1 MGILYPGFSPEEVP
15 MRRWW
20 AALAWGL
27 GTVGLLW
34 AQVPSPPR
42 GEETVEVHLQII
54 PFYVVDESGQPV
66 LDLKPEEVQVLVDG
80 KPHPIGHLDRYAFV
94 PEGQPDDRDGGDPT
108 VGNTAGRPL
117 REANPSRRHVLLLF
131 DLAFSSPRGFRVSR
145 EVSLQTC
152 ERILDSDLVYLLV
165 FSGSKGLKRL
175 WGPVSGRDRVCNL
188 LRTSLG
194 LKWGIQ
200 RAPSPDVDFPAEE
213 GRNVEGTLSAATELE
228 DYVREAQTFSQWTYQ
243 DIARRLAATFKQLA
257 ASLRPVYGPKL
268 LIYFSQGIR
277 NNVYFA
283 AAYAEPVE
291 QPIVPGQF
299 PQLYGQDD
307 RMASSF
313 LHQEFEEAVR
323 ALAEAGVMT
332 MVVNPEGSLMGADAP
347 LSGENSLRHIA
358 RVTSGLYIEGTQE
371 EHIRQQIG
379 QWTAAYYEA
388 GIYLRN
394 REYKGKFHKVEV
406 RLLRPGVRLWS
417 LRGFRDPRPY
427 RDFTP
432 EERLSYAIQLIYG
445 GVENLRTRPAHG
457 RWLPLNGRPGGR
469 VSPEERFVWFEAEF
483 QPEWRGKKLD
493 IFNIVFDGDPQG
505 RVGSLR
511 DSRAEQRKLPDGGT
525 LRVENRLPWH
535 GTFVWGVVVV
545 EPDSGTTWWY
555 RTLVHSPLDK

>member
-1 MGILYPGFSPEEVP
+1 

-20 AALAWGL
+20 AALAFGL
-27 GTVGLLW
+27 GTVGSLW
-34 AQVPSPPR
+34 AQVPPAPR

-54 PFYVVDESGQPV
+54 PFYVIDESGRPV

-80 KPHPIGHLDRYAFV
+80 KPYPIGHLDRYAFV
-94 PEGQPDDRDGGDPT
+94 QGVEGPAAPGSDPSVEPQPLSD
-108 VGNTAGRPL
+108 TAGTPRL
-117 REANPSRRHVLLLF
+117 GTNPSRRHVLLLF
-131 DLAFSSPRGFRVSR
+131 DLAFSSPRGFRISR

-165 FSGSKGLKRL
+165 FSGTKGLQRL
-175 WGPVSGRDRVCNL
+175 WGPVSGRDQVCERL
-188 LRTSLG
+188 QASLG
-194 LKWGIQ
+194 LKRSVE
-200 RAPSPDVDFPAEE
+200 RAPSPDVDFPVEE
-213 GRNVEGTLSAATELE
+213 GRSIEGTISIAAELE
-228 DYVREAQTFSQWTYQ
+228 DFVREAQTFSQWTYRDVAQ
-243 DIARRLAATFKQLA
+243 RLAASFKQLA
-257 ASLRPVYGPKL
+257 ASLRPVQGPKL

-291 QPIVPGQF
+291 QPIVSGQF

-307 RMASSF
+307 RLGSSF
-313 LHQEFEEAVR
+313 LHRDFEEAVR
-323 ALAEAGVMT
+323 ALAEAGVMV
-332 MVVNPEGSLMGADAP
+332 MVVNPEGYLLGADAP

-371 EHIRQQIG
+371 KDIRQQIS

-432 EERLSYAIQLIYG
+432 EERLSYAIQLVYR
-445 GVENLRTRPAHG
+445 GVENLTARPAHA

-469 VSPEERFVWFEAEF
+469 ISTEERFVWFEAEF

-493 IFNIVFDGDPQG
+493 IFSITFDGDAQG

-511 DSRAEQRKLPDGGT
+511 DSRVEQRKLPEGGP

-535 GTFVWGVVVV
+535 GTFVWGIVVV

-555 RTLVHSPLDK
+555 RTLVHSPLEK

>member
-1 MGILYPGFSPEEVP
+1 
-15 MRRWW
+15 MRQWW
-20 AALAWGL
+20 AALACWF

-34 AQVPSPPR
+34 GQAPPTPR

-80 KPHPIGHLDRYAFV
+80 KPYPIGHLDRYTFV
-94 PEGQPDDRDGGDPT
+94 QEASGDSDRPEASGSDSSVEHQPLSD
-108 VGNTAGRPL
+108 TAGKLRPG
-117 REANPSRRHVLLLF
+117 ANPSRRHVLLLF
-131 DLAFSSPRGFRVSR
+131 DLAFSSPRGFRISR

-165 FSGSKGLKRL
+165 FSGTKGLQRL
-175 WGPVSGRDRVCNL
+175 WGPVSGRDRVCNRL
-188 LRTSLG
+188 QGSLG
-194 LKWGIQ
+194 LRRGIE
-200 RAPSPDVDFPAEE
+200 RAPSPDVDFPSEE
-213 GRNVEGTLSAATELE
+213 GRNVESNISISSELE
-228 DYVREAQTFSQWTYQ
+228 DYVREAQTFNQWTYRDVAQ
-243 DIARRLAATFKQLA
+243 RLAATLKQLA
-257 ASLRPVYGPKL
+257 ASLRPVQGPKL
-268 LIYFSQGIR
+268 LIYFSQGVR

-307 RMASSF
+307 RLGSSF
-313 LHQEFEEAVR
+313 VLHQDFEEAGR
-323 ALAEAGVMT
+323 ALAEAGVMV
-332 MVVNPEGSLMGADAP
+332 MVVNPEGYLTEASAP

-358 RVTSGLYIEGTQE
+358 RVTSGLYVEGTQE
-371 EHIRQQIG
+371 AHIRQQIS

-432 EERLSYAIQLIYG
+432 EERLSYAIQLIYR
-445 GVENLRTRPAHG
+445 GVENLTARPAHA

-469 VSPEERFVWFEAEF
+469 ISTEERLVWFDAEF
-483 QPEWRGKKLD
+483 QPEWKGKKLD
-493 IFNIVFDGDPQG
+493 IFSITFDGDSQG

-511 DSRAEQRKLPDGGT
+511 DSRAEQRKLLEGGT

-535 GTFVWGVVVV
+535 GTFVWGIVVV

-555 RTLVHSPLDK
+555 RTLVHSPLEK

>member
-1 MGILYPGFSPEEVP
+1 
-15 MRRWW
+15 MRQWW
-20 AALAWGL
+20 AALACWF

-34 AQVPSPPR
+34 GQAPPTPR

-80 KPHPIGHLDRYAFV
+80 KPYPLGHLDRYAFIQGLTSGDSER
-94 PEGQPDDRDGGDPT
+94 PEASGNDPSVERQPVSDTIGKPRLET
-108 VGNTAGRPL
+108 
-117 REANPSRRHVLLLF
+117 NPSRRHVLLLF
-131 DLAFSSPRGFRVSR
+131 DLAFSSPRGFRISR

-152 ERILDSDLVYLLV
+152 ERILDRDLVYLLV
-165 FSGSKGLKRL
+165 FSGTKGLQRL
-175 WGPVSGRDRVCNL
+175 WGPVSGRDRVCDL
-188 LRTSLG
+188 LRRSLG
-194 LKWGIQ
+194 LRRGVE
-200 RAPSPDVDFPAEE
+200 RAPSPDVDFPSEE
-213 GRNVEGTLSAATELE
+213 GRNVESNITVSSELE
-228 DYVREAQTFSQWTYQ
+228 DYVREAQTFNQWTYRDVAQ
-243 DIARRLAATFKQLA
+243 RLAAAFKQLA

-268 LIYFSQGIR
+268 LIYFSQGVR

-307 RMASSF
+307 RLGSSF
-313 LHQEFEEAVR
+313 LYQDFEEAVR
-323 ALAEAGVMT
+323 ALAEAGVMV
-332 MVVNPEGSLMGADAP
+332 MVVNPEGYLTEAGAP

-358 RVTSGLYIEGTQE
+358 RVTSGLYVEGTQE
-371 EHIRQQIG
+371 KDIRQQVS

-388 GIYLRN
+388 GIYLRH

-432 EERLSYAIQLIYG
+432 EERLSYAIQLIYR
-445 GVENLRTRPAHG
+445 GVENLTARPAHA

-469 VSPEERFVWFEAEF
+469 ISTEERFVWFEAEF
-483 QPEWRGKKLD
+483 QPEWKGKKLD
-493 IFNIVFDGDPQG
+493 IFSLTFDGDSQG

-511 DSRAEQRKLPDGGT
+511 DSRAEQRKLPEGDT

-535 GTFVWGVVVV
+535 GTFVWGIVVV

-555 RTLVHSPLDK
+555 RTLVHSPLEK